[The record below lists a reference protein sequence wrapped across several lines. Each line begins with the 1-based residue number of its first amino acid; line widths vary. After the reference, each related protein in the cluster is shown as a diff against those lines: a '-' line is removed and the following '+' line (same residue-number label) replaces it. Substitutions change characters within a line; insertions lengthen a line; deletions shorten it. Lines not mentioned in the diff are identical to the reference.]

1 MLTPVT
7 TGTLDILHVGSRE
20 LIVEL
25 REQILKH
32 QGYNVDST
40 LSLSHALSLAHQHAY
55 SLVLIDVEGEG
66 RVPSAEK
73 LCDDIREFRPEQ
85 KIGFICNY
93 RVAIQS
99 DCPDEII
106 RAEFNPQAMV
116 DGVRRMLEPV
126 N

>member
-1 MLTPVT
+1 MLTPVVSEIPE
-7 TGTLDILHVGSRE
+7 ILHVGSRE
-20 LIVEL
+20 LVVEL
-25 REQILKH
+25 REEILKR
-32 QGYNVDST
+32 QGYHVEST
-40 LSLSHALSLAHQHAY
+40 LSTSQALSLARLHAY

-73 LCDDIREFRPEQ
+73 LCDEIREIRPEQ

-93 RVAIQS
+93 RVAIHS

-116 DGVRRMLEPV
+116 DGVRKMLS
-126 N
+126 

>member
-1 MLTPVT
+1 MLTPVPI
-7 TGTLDILHVGSRE
+7 DSQEILHVGSRE
-20 LIVEL
+20 LIIEL

-32 QGYNVDST
+32 QGYLVDST
-40 LSLSHALSLAHQHAY
+40 LSLSQALSMVHQRAY

-73 LCDDIREFRPEQ
+73 LCEDIREIRPNQ
-85 KIGFICNY
+85 KVGFLCNY
-93 RVAIQS
+93 RVDILS

-116 DGVRRMLEPV
+116 DGVRKMLEAT